1 MASDLLARRMLSS
14 LAGLT
19 FQGAR
24 DLYEVLGYKKVL
36 TYDDL
41 YAKYQRQD
49 IARRLVDEP
58 VKAIWSHPPTISLR
72 PHRDS
77 NDDEAARD
85 TEQEDAF
92 NQEFSLI
99 REKFDLWSL
108 MARIDKL
115 NAFGTYSGL
124 IIGAP
129 GNSADPLRNITAD
142 RIVYMQPYGS
152 NELQI
157 DTWDQDPA
165 SPRFG
170 LPKTYRLTRIVP
182 AKASGVVAPAGV
194 IFHYT
199 RVIHF
204 TNELLVSNCLS
215 SPRLESVY
223 NLLDD
228 LLKVAGGSAETY
240 WLTANRGMQMDV
252 DKEMDLSED
261 DATALSDE
269 MEEFQHQLR
278 RFVRTRGVTIK
289 NLGSDVADPS
299 SAFKVIIN
307 LISGATG
314 IPQRIL
320 LGAEAGQLASEQDR
334 ANWAMQVRLRR
345 TDFAEPYILRPL
357 IMHLSSIGVLR
368 SINIGADTLTFTW
381 PDAFQMSPL
390 ERAQTMAQSARAI
403 VNISRQA
410 QMGHPL
416 VTTQEA
422 RAILGLPKD
431 ADIALPSPLDSMEYL
446 NKQKAPQN
454 MDEGVEEDEEIGE
467 DEEDEENEEDD
478 QDNS

>member
-36 TYDDL
+36 TYEDL

-49 IARRLVDEP
+49 IAKRLVDEP
-58 VKAIWSHPPTISLR
+58 VNAIWSQPPLVSLFTYK
-72 PHRDS
+72 DKI
-77 NDDEAARD
+77 DKGEATLEDE
-85 TEQEDAF
+85 F
-92 NQEFSLI
+92 NREFSLI
-99 REKFDLWSL
+99 QERFDLWSL
-108 MARIDKL
+108 VARIDKL
-115 NAFGTYSGL
+115 NAFGVYAGL

-129 GNSADPLRNITAD
+129 GNSTSPLRGIKAD
-142 RIVYMQPYGS
+142 KIVYMQPYGS

-157 DTWDQDPA
+157 DTWEQDPA
-165 SPRFG
+165 NPRFG
-170 LPKTYRLTRIVP
+170 LPKTYKLTRNATNSV
-182 AKASGVVAPAGV
+182 SGFAAPAGV
-194 IFHYT
+194 IFHHT

-204 TNELLVSNCLS
+204 TNELLVSNCIS
-215 SPRLESVY
+215 SPRLEPVY

-261 DATALSDE
+261 DANALSDE

-299 SAFKVIIN
+299 SAFKVILN
-307 LISGATG
+307 LIAGSTG

-334 ANWAMQVRLRR
+334 ANWAMQVKLRR
-345 TDFAEPYILRPL
+345 TDFAEPYVLRPL
-357 IMHLSSIGVLR
+357 ISHLSSIGVLR
-368 SINIGADTLTFTW
+368 PINVGEDILVFTW
-381 PDAFQMSPL
+381 PEAFQLSPL
-390 ERAQTMAQSARAI
+390 EKAQTMAQSARAI

-410 QMGHPL
+410 QLGHPL

-422 RAILGLPKD
+422 RAILGLPEESD
-431 ADIALPSPLDSMEYL
+431 MALPTPLDAMEYVD
-446 NKQKAPQN
+446 KQKKPQESSQEEDD
-454 MDEGVEEDEEIGE
+454 MEDDEDDDDDQEEDE
-467 DEEDEENEEDD
+467 DDTNE
-478 QDNS
+478 